1 MIEDRTMEKFIDYAV
16 FDDIGDII
24 GIKDNA
30 PQAVKKAYEDY
41 ALEQRKANESGV
53 KI

>member
-1 MIEDRTMEKFIDYAV
+1 MIENRIMEQFIDYAV

-41 ALEQRKANESGV
+41 VREQRKANESGV